1 MPPNDAWPS
10 LSEPVLRLRR
20 GLTLRANSL
29 LITIFGDAI
38 APRRQAVWLGSLIT
52 FAAMFGLSSRLVR
65 TSAFRLSAD
74 NWLQAH
80 RVGRRSYYAL
90 SDEGLLRAAHAQRR
104 IYAFGLPAW
113 DGQWTLLLLDATL
126 PASTRAR
133 LRRELLWESFG
144 QLAPLVFA
152 HPHANH
158 ESLNDI
164 LAGAGARDHV
174 AVLHAS
180 GIEAYAA
187 GPLLAIMHRTFE
199 LARVAQAWQEFS
211 KRFMPLRERV
221 GGLTEAEAFFARTL
235 LIHEYRR
242 VLLRDPNLPEALLPA
257 HWPGVQARALCEAL
271 YRGLLPASEAFLVRH
286 VETLDGAFSA
296 TPGAMLQRLN
306 GG

>member
-1 MPPNDAWPS
+1 M
-10 LSEPVLRLRR
+10 
-20 GLTLRANSL
+20 
-29 LITIFGDAI
+29 
-38 APRRQAVWLGSLIT
+38 
-52 FAAMFGLSSRLVR
+52 LV
-65 TSAFRLSAD
+65 
-74 NWLQAH
+74 
-80 RVGRRSYYAL
+80 
-90 SDEGLLRAAHAQRR
+90 
-104 IYAFGLPAW
+104 
-113 DGQWTLLLLDATL
+113 
-126 PASTRAR
+126 TRA
-133 LRRELLWESFG
+133 
-144 QLAPLVFA
+144 
-152 HPHANH
+152 
-158 ESLNDI
+158 
-164 LAGAGARDHV
+164 
-174 AVLHAS
+174 HAS